1 MTLRDLAEL
10 ADTHTIILASA
21 FIALPAVAWL
31 IGRIHARGRGG
42 AAPWRYIYS
51 VLVYLACAPGMFAG
65 VITAYTLFFSR
76 ENLMDVNMLVYF
88 LPIVSM
94 IVTLVLI
101 RKSVSFDEVPGFDR
115 LSGLMATV
123 GISFALALAIQ
134 KTNIWIF
141 FGGSIV
147 WLFILAA
154 AIFLLLKWSAGRL
167 FRSRNGNN

>member
-1 MTLRDLAEL
+1 
-10 ADTHTIILASA
+10 
-21 FIALPAVAWL
+21 
-31 IGRIHARGRGG
+31 
-42 AAPWRYIYS
+42 
-51 VLVYLACAPGMFAG
+51 MFAG

-115 LSGLMATV
+115 LSDLMATV